1 MPEAA
6 QTAYRSST
14 PEIQNKIR
22 RVVEVWKSRNVFE
35 APIIEAIETR
45 LNEID
50 KAKGSSGKKTLM
62 GNSLFHSGSA
72 MPKELE
78 TLGPLQTA
86 ATKAALD
93 VRPALDAAE
102 REYSRLNDPEVTQ
115 PSLPVH
121 AARLS
126 SLIKSLAAAESSV
139 SASIKARQSL
149 IADLERILQTN
160 KGALAKDEEAVAET
174 ASRKTATEAKKR
186 EVEDAIMRGLT
197 SADNSPGTPE
207 AKAGTGG
214 GNANRKRSS
223 SFIDERPEVEELTPE
238 PDDGP
243 PFVASNPGEGYS
255 VLDEAPPAQPQPSN
269 PAVAAALSGFGDTG
283 STSRVRVA
291 SGGSLNGSSTKR
303 RKLSHE
309 EDQGVPD
316 LGSMG
321 MDNLGQEE
329 DARGGGDILVD
340 LDAEVSELLRQ
351 EGGGTV

>member
-22 RVVEVWKSRNVFE
+22 RVIEVWKARNVFE
-35 APIIEAIETR
+35 APIIAAIETR

-86 ATKAALD
+86 VTKAALD
-93 VRPALDAAE
+93 ARPTLDTAE
-102 REYSRLNDPEVTQ
+102 REYSRINDPEVSQ
-115 PSLPVH
+115 PSPPVH

-139 SASIKARQSL
+139 SASIKTRQSL

-160 KGALAKDEEAVAET
+160 KGVLAKDEESLVEMT
-174 ASRKTATEAKKR
+174 SRKTATEAKKR

-197 SADNSPGTPE
+197 SADNSPETPE
-207 AKAGTGG
+207 VEASTRNGKTNG
-214 GNANRKRSS
+214 KRSS
-223 SFIDERPEVEELTPE
+223 SFVDERPEVEELTPE
-238 PDDGP
+238 PEDRP
-243 PFVASNPGEGYS
+243 PLIASNPGDGFAVFE
-255 VLDEAPPAQPQPSN
+255 EPPTAQSHPSN
-269 PAVAAALSGFGDTG
+269 PAVAAALSGFSDTG

-303 RKLSHE
+303 RKMSHG
-309 EDQGVPD
+309 EDDAVPD
-316 LGSMG
+316 LGNMG
-321 MDNLGQEE
+321 MEDLGREE
-329 DARGGGDILVD
+329 DAKSGDLLAD
-340 LDAEVSELLRQ
+340 LDADVNELLRQ
-351 EGGGTV
+351 EGGGTL